1 MNSNI
6 IWFLYFYYLSYL
18 RLYLK
23 KKNFDPLF
31 DNAVFA
37 FNFIYL
43 FILRL
48 ILFGGIF
55 LCQLL
60 KMKVKFSERLTLL
73 G

>member
-23 KKNFDPLF
+23 KKDFDPLF
-31 DNAVFA
+31 DNAVFY
-37 FNFIYL
+37 FYLFIYL

-48 ILFGGIF
+48 LLFGGIF
-55 LCQLL
+55 LCGLL
-60 KMKVKFSERLTLL
+60 KMKSKV
-73 G
+73 

>member
-23 KKNFDPLF
+23 KKDFDPLF

-37 FNFIYL
+37 FNFIYI
-43 FILRL
+43 FIYFAAIIVWRNFPLST
-48 ILFGGIF
+48 I
-55 LCQLL
+55 
-60 KMKVKFSERLTLL
+60 KNESKV
-73 G
+73 